1 MRDYQKGQT
10 YFWETELFS
19 DVKGVPEKLAFA
31 GWSIEEM
38 DGVLFGEVLLM
49 HLEPFTDEEL
59 EDLVEKIE
67 QINSTDFAIRMKHW
81 SVLTDAGLLHL
92 KDRCRSISVVKL
104 TGADPN
110 GRYGVLTAGTVPAV
124 SIQNGV

>member
-1 MRDYQKGQT
+1 M
-10 YFWETELFS
+10 L
-19 DVKGVPEKLAFA
+19 
-31 GWSIEEM
+31 
-38 DGVLFGEVLLM
+38 LLM
-49 HLEPFTDEEL
+49 EAFQ
-59 EDLVEKIE
+59 IE
-67 QINSTDFAIRMKHW
+67 AHRRKEVM
-81 SVLTDAGLLHL
+81 LLNTKRAF

>member
-1 MRDYQKGQT
+1 
-10 YFWETELFS
+10 
-19 DVKGVPEKLAFA
+19 VKGVPEKLAFA

-59 EDLVEKIE
+59 EDLAEKIE
-67 QINSTDFAIRMKHW
+67 QINSIDFAIRMKHW

-92 KDRCRSISVVKL
+92 YLCSEDGDYSLINPDDFLDDEEEADVCLCPHCRKKMAEQGLSPDGVSS
-104 TGADPN
+104 TGRMEA
-110 GRYGVLTAGTVPAV
+110 L
-124 SIQNGV
+124 